1 MSQCDTVPTL
11 EQLQNVA
18 TNSNVLNEVTTS
30 QEPVTPT
37 TASDGEQK
45 KTLSQL
51 EREFDQAIESSVIE
65 SEQYRDEALVARD
78 EALVARD
85 DSYTYAQ
92 QSLDSASDSEADRV
106 LAEQARDT
114 AQTARDTVAADA
126 QSVIDV
132 GLQANAIL
140 GTGLGDAQVI
150 DGELIMSYLETQ
162 VDTLSIVDGDLV
174 ISYS

>member
-1 MSQCDTVPTL
+1 MSCDTVPTL
-11 EQLQNVA
+11 KQLQDVA

-30 QEPVTPT
+30 EASVTPT
-37 TASDGEQK
+37 TATDGEQK

-51 EREFDQAIESSVIE
+51 QRDFDAAIESSVIE
-65 SEQYRDEALVARD
+65 SEQYRDEALAARD
-78 EALVARD
+78 ESRDARD
-85 DSYTYAQ
+85 ESYTYSQ
-92 QSLDSASDSEADRV
+92 ESLSYANDADADRV
-106 LAEQARDT
+106 LAEQARDS
-114 AQTARDTVAADA
+114 AQLARDEVAADA

-150 DGELIMSYLETQ
+150 DGELIVSYLETQ